1 MSEIDTQEETRLAD
15 CEQPVVFRDALSS
28 WGCSTWTLSDWAART
43 QNVPLK
49 FRVGVKAETGEPQW
63 ETEGAQVSATMQ
75 QFTQWTSGCND
86 QQSELASVDAL
97 THFAYSSYNYMSKV
111 FQDLPSITESV
122 DWKVFGFPGR
132 KGKDSTMWLGSEG
145 SNTPC
150 HQDTYGYNMVAQLIG
165 KKSWT
170 MFPAKDSRCLYPT
183 RIPFEESSIFSLV
196 NFREVDFVKFPKLKS
211 TRPYYV
217 VLEPG
222 DVLLV
227 PHHWW
232 HYVSCLTTALS
243 INTWI
248 PMSADRD
255 SQLLEAITRTLATG
269 LVPCYE
275 DDDQWVNTNE
285 ELTTPEQNLAY
296 LRSLLRPNFTDDAV
310 LPDCTS
316 EATQLPFMLVPQ
328 YSWAN
333 YATTAGCRILQGGS
347 DSTKRPSAGQ
357 DCLSSRR
364 IMNCFLDPEVVELVA
379 RKLRELAN

>member
-1 MSEIDTQEETRLAD
+1 MSEIATRQETCLAD
-15 CEQPVVFRDALSS
+15 LERPVVFRDALSS

-43 QNVPLK
+43 QDVSLK
-49 FRVGVKAETGEPQW
+49 FRVGVKAETGAPQW
-63 ETEGAQVSATMQ
+63 ETEGSQVSATIQ
-75 QFTQWTSGCND
+75 QFTQWTSGCSD
-86 QQSELASVDAL
+86 QESELAGVDSQ

-122 DWKVFGFPGR
+122 DWNVFGFPGR
-132 KGKDSTMWLGSEG
+132 KGNDSTMWLGSEG

-150 HQDTYGYNMVAQLIG
+150 HQDTYGYNIVAQLIG

-170 MFPAKDSRCLYPT
+170 LFSEWDSGCLYPT

-196 NFREVDFVKFPKLKS
+196 NFKEVDFVKFPKLKS
-211 TRPYYV
+211 TRPYYI

-227 PHHWW
+227 PNHWW

-248 PMSADRD
+248 PMCTDRD

-275 DDDQWVNTNE
+275 GDDDQWVNTNE
-285 ELTTPEQNLAY
+285 ELSTPEQNLAY
-296 LRSLLRPNFTDDAV
+296 LRSLLRPDFRDDTE
-310 LPDCTS
+310 LSPCPS
-316 EATQLPFMLVPQ
+316 EATQLSGTPVPQ

-333 YATTAGCRILQGGS
+333 YATVAGCRILEGPS
-347 DSTKRPSAGQ
+347 STKRPSSSQ
-357 DCLSSRR
+357 ERLSSRR
-364 IMNCFLDPEVVELVA
+364 IMNCFFDPEVVELVA
-379 RKLRELAN
+379 KKLQELAN